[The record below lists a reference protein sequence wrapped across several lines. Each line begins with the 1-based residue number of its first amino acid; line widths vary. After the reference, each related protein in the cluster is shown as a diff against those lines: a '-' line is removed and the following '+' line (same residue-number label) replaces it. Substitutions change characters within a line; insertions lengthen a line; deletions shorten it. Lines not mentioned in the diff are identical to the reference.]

1 MRIVVLDGFTL
12 NPGDLSWKGI
22 EELGEC
28 VVYDRTAAEDTV
40 QRADGAE
47 IVLTNK
53 TVLSADIIERL
64 AKLQYIGVLATGYN
78 IVDAEAARK
87 RGIPVTNVPTYGTD
101 SVAQMVFAHLLNL
114 TQNVASHAR
123 TVSNGRW
130 CSSPD
135 FCYWDTPLVELWG
148 LTMGIIGFGRIG
160 QATARL
166 ASAFG
171 MKVIAYDI
179 TLPPRVETTDGR
191 RMTDDGLSSIVPRLS
206 SLVSAARL
214 RQRLRRRQEARA
226 EAGQAGPP
234 STNCKFGTENHNRT
248 VCTISAGC
256 EMVGLEDVFRL
267 ADVISLHCPLTP
279 QTENL
284 VNEQRLALMK
294 KTAFLINTSRGPL
307 INERDLANALNNGR
321 IAGAGLDVLAI
332 EPPDEQN
339 PLLKAKNCYITPHIA
354 WATRAARERLL
365 RVAVDNVA
373 AFLAGRAKNVVNGV
387 RP

>member
-1 MRIVVLDGFTL
+1 LDAFTL
-12 NPGDLSWKGI
+12 NPGDLTWKSL

-28 VVYDRTAAEDTV
+28 AIYDRTAPEDTV

-53 TVLSADIIERL
+53 TLLSSDIIERL

-114 TQNVASHAR
+114 TQNVAGHAQ

-130 CSSPD
+130 CSAPD
-135 FCYWDTPLVELWG
+135 FCYWDTPLVELRG
-148 LTMGIIGFGRIG
+148 LTIGIIGFGRIG

-179 TLPPRVETTDGR
+179 TPPAQTLE
-191 RMTDDGLSSIVPRLS
+191 M
-206 SLVSAARL
+206 
-214 RQRLRRRQEARA
+214 
-226 EAGQAGPP
+226 
-234 STNCKFGTENHNRT
+234 
-248 VCTISAGC
+248 C
-256 EMVGLEDVFRL
+256 EMVKLEDVFRL
-267 ADVISLHCPLTP
+267 ADVITLHCPLTS
-279 QTENL
+279 QTEKL

-307 INERDLANALNNGR
+307 IDEQALADALNNSR
-321 IAGAGLDVLAI
+321 IAGAGFDVLTI

-365 RVAVDNVA
+365 HVAVDNVA
-373 AFLAGRAKNVVNGV
+373 AFLAGRPKNVVNAV
-387 RP
+387 QL